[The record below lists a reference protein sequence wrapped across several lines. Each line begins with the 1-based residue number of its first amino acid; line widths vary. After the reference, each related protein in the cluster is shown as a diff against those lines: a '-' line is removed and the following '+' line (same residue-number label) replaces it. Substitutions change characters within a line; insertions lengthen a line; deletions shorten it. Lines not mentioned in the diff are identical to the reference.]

1 MATKRTTKKTTSAS
15 AEKKSTPSR
24 KTTATKTTSKAA
36 SRSTKTAPKTAAPR
50 TAVKSTVPAEKSSS
64 KSATKSTAA
73 QSTTSHETAKPVHV
87 RKSYVALIIAILL
100 IGALLY
106 FYRGVFVAAVVNG
119 QPISRM
125 EVIKQT
131 EQTSGK
137 QTLDT
142 LVRNAL
148 IEQKAK
154 QENVSV
160 SDQEINDEIK
170 KLQDNLSK
178 QGQNIDQVLQAQ
190 GMSRDDLKRLI
201 RLDKLVS
208 KMVGKDVTVT
218 DNEVSAYIEKNKDT
232 LPQGTDQATL
242 KKQVSDEL
250 KQQKTNEKV
259 RTWLA
264 DLQKQASIKYYVQ
277 Y

>member
-1 MATKRTTKKTTSAS
+1 MATKKSTKKTTSA
-15 AEKKSTPSR
+15 AAPKKAAPAK
-24 KTTATKTTSKAA
+24 KTTATKSVA
-36 SRSTKTAPKTAAPR
+36 
-50 TAVKSTVPAEKSSS
+50 
-64 KSATKSTAA
+64 ATKSTPK
-73 QSTTSHETAKPVHV
+73 STAKTVAAKKSAPKTTVNKSTVAVKEEKTTPKTDVTPSTESQKQVKV
-87 RKSYVALIIAILL
+87 RKSYVALVIAILL

-119 QPISRM
+119 QPISRL
-125 EVIKQT
+125 EVIRQT
-131 EQTSGK
+131 EQASGK

-154 QENVSV
+154 QENVNV

-190 GMSRDDLKRLI
+190 GMTKDDLKKLI

-208 KMVGKDVTVT
+208 KMVGKDVTVS
-218 DNEVSAYIEKNKDT
+218 DAEVNSYIEKNKDT
-232 LPQGTDQATL
+232 LPQGTDETTL
-242 KKQVSDEL
+242 KKQVSAEL

-259 RTWLA
+259 RAWLT